1 MKGSM
6 LAMNKKNI
14 VYAAFIMIACVAMLS
29 ACRDKK
35 STGLEYAR
43 NMYDPIGYN
52 QDQPTD
58 TAKIPSFKGQ
68 TAQTPPPNTNP
79 TGFVR
84 YEYANT
90 KEGYEA
96 SAALVNPLPLTE
108 KNLVEGKH
116 FFTVFCAPCH
126 GDKGDGQGHI
136 VKLDKG
142 ISGVPAY
149 HGAEA
154 VSSRGGAMATMPAG
168 KIYHTIV
175 YGLNAMGSHASQLT
189 PTERWKV
196 VMYVQQLQKIK

>member
-14 VYAAFIMIACVAMLS
+14 VYAAFILLATVAMLS
-29 ACRDKK
+29 ACNDKK

-58 TAKIPSFKGQ
+58 TSKIPSFNGQ
-68 TAQTPPPNTNP
+68 TAQTPPANTVP
-79 TGFVR
+79 IGFVR
-84 YEYANT
+84 YELPNT

-96 SAALVNPLPLTE
+96 SSAVVNPLALTE
-108 KNLVEGKH
+108 QNLLEGKH
-116 FFTVFCAPCH
+116 FYTVFCSPCH

-142 ISGVPAY
+142 ISGVPSY
-149 HGAEA
+149 HAADA

-175 YGLNAMGSHASQLT
+175 YGLNAMGSYGSQLT